1 MADLFADKLETSL
14 TNLQKGVEA
23 RYDREAHEAQ
33 ASVIDVPPERRFVGF
48 DAYRQAIDSGV
59 DVMILATTPCF
70 RSVQFAYAVSRNVHA
85 FIEKPMAVDA
95 PGVRSLLETTAEAKR
110 KNIKVAAGYQRYHN
124 PVYREAIGR
133 LKDGAIRQFS
143 HLRTYF
149 NHAATWT
156 VARKPEWT
164 EMEFQMRN
172 WPQFV
177 WTSGDHTCEQQAH
190 SFHFVYWLLGRPPVS
205 AVGMGGRQACK
216 GAKYGDVFDNH
227 YIEFTYDDVL

>member
-1 MADLFADKLETSL
+1 MA
-14 TNLQKGVEA
+14 
-23 RYDREAHEAQ
+23 
-33 ASVIDVPPERRFVGF
+33 I
-48 DAYRQAIDSGV
+48 
-59 DVMILATTPCF
+59 
-70 RSVQFAYAVSRNVHA
+70 
-85 FIEKPMAVDA
+85 DA

-110 KNIKVAAGYQRYHN
+110 KNVKVAAGYQRYHN
-124 PVYREAIGR
+124 PVYQEAIGR
-133 LKDGAIRQFS
+133 LKDGAIGQFS

-177 WTSGDHTCEQQAH
+177 WTSGDHACEQQAH
-190 SFHFVYWLLGRPPVS
+190 SFHVVYWLLGRLPVS

-227 YIEFTYDDVL
+227 YIEFTYDDVLQSLLKRTRRGTFFRKHENTRKLSAFLGVYRVAEQSLGP